1 MLQVKTPDISKDM
14 TVLVPGHMASGSSA
28 ARRKRKTSV
37 GEMTMEER
45 LNAISL
51 DKPKAGDSKQAPKAD
66 TLATLLMQG
75 LQSQDHTI
83 LNVSAVG
90 FI

>member
-14 TVLVPGHMASGSSA
+14 TVLVPGHMASGSA

-45 LNAISL
+45 LNAISI
-51 DKPKAGDSKQAPKAD
+51 DKPKGGDSRQAPKAD

-83 LNVSAVG
+83 LNVS
-90 FI
+90 